1 MKYEIWRCIASTY
14 SYYILVLNMLQMW
27 RARVE
32 VSEQL
37 NIPVKY

>member
-1 MKYEIWRCIASTY
+1 MKYGASTY

-27 RARVE
+27 SARVE